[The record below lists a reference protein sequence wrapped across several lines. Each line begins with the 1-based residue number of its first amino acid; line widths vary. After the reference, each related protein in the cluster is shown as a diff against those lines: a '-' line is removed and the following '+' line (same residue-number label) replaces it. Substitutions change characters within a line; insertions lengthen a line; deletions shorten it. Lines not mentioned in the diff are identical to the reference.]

1 MTLQSNISAHLA
13 SLARDWAPW
22 GAQRCDRLEHCFR
35 GKGRLARPE
44 ASKTAAGLL
53 LSAIRSRLILGQNS
67 MMEPSKLSA
76 ARAYALSMHGAQMY
90 GPHPYS
96 HHLDA
101 VAATLAPYGLTAQV
115 IGYLHDVVED
125 TGATI
130 AEVPSRFGD
139 EVAACVALLTDEPGA
154 NRKERKSKTYA
165 KLAKVAGSEELAL
178 VVKSPTASRTCGR
191 AWLMPI
197 VTFGTS
203 IAVSMRYSRH
213 PHLGLGSVMNSG
225 LNSTGC

>member
-1 MTLQSNISAHLA
+1 M
-13 SLARDWAPW
+13 
-22 GAQRCDRLEHCFR
+22 
-35 GKGRLARPE
+35 
-44 ASKTAAGLL
+44 
-53 LSAIRSRLILGQNS
+53 RSRLILGQNS

-101 VAATLAPYGLTAQV
+101 VVATLAPYGLAAQV

-130 AEVPSRFGD
+130 AEVSSRFGD

-154 NRKERKSKTYA
+154 DRKERKSKTYA

-178 VVKSPTASRTCGR
+178 IVKVADRLSNVRACVADANRDLWNLYRSEHAVFKASAFR
-191 AWLMPI
+191 A
-197 VTFGTS
+197 
-203 IAVSMRYSRH
+203 
-213 PHLGLGSVMNSG
+213 GLCDELWSELDG
-225 LNSTGC
+225 LLSDDKLPQAA